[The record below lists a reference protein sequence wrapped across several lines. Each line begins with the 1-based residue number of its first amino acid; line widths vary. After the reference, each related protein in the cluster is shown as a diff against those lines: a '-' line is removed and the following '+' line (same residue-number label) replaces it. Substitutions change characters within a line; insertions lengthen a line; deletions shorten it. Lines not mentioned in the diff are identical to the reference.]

1 MFLGR
6 EKELKDLEALY
17 AEEGFGFVVVQG
29 SRGSGKTTLIEKFC
43 GGKNAIYFSP
53 ASQNNRAN
61 LRQFSQLILS
71 HYKDEAHP
79 AFQFWDNAFSY
90 IAAHQ
95 KGRRVILVLDDA
107 DKLAGRDVVFASV
120 LAKAVNEVMEMSG
133 IFLIVACADD
143 SFIANAKLVAKVSRT
158 ISIAPFL
165 TEKNIEALKT
175 EAVRQTK
182 IQQAKFFRVP
192 ADSTVISEGSMN
204 DDIYKIISGRA
215 VCYVNY
221 GKPDEYILGSLKEG
235 KTFGEYSVL
244 TGEAGIYTVVA
255 FSDMLLLRISR
266 SEFENFITLNAG
278 NSTEIM
284 KNMAGML
291 KVMRYGLKM
300 LGEEMQEQN

>member
-1 MFLGR
+1 M
-6 EKELKDLEALY
+6 
-17 AEEGFGFVVVQG
+17 
-29 SRGSGKTTLIEKFC
+29 I
-43 GGKNAIYFSP
+43 
-53 ASQNNRAN
+53 
-61 LRQFSQLILS
+61 
-71 HYKDEAHP
+71 
-79 AFQFWDNAFSY
+79 
-90 IAAHQ
+90 
-95 KGRRVILVLDDA
+95 DDV
-107 DKLAGRDVVFASV
+107 DKLAARDLMLPKV
-120 LAKAVNEVMEMSG
+120 LAHAIDNVLETSD
-133 IFLIVACADD
+133 IFLIAACADD
-143 SFIANAKLVAKVSRT
+143 SAITQGELKEKISKTVRIDSFLNERT
-158 ISIAPFL
+158 I
-165 TEKNIEALKT
+165 NALQK
-175 EAVRQTK
+175 EELKRTK
-182 IQQAKFFRVP
+182 IHQAKFFHVP

-221 GKPDEYILGSLKEG
+221 GKPDEFILGSLKEG
-235 KTFGEYSVL
+235 RTFGEYSVL

>member
-1 MFLGR
+1 MFIGR
-6 EKELKDLEALY
+6 EEELLKLERLY
-17 AEEGFGFVVVQG
+17 AGKGFKFIVISGA
-29 SRGSGKTTLIEKFC
+29 RGSGKSTLIEKFC
-43 GGKNAIYFSP
+43 EGKDAVHFIP
-53 ASQNNRAN
+53 ASSNNRAN
-61 LRQFSQLILS
+61 LYQFSQLLFEN
-71 HYKDEAHP
+71 YVDGNAQP
-79 AFQFWDNAFSY
+79 FQFWDTALSY
-90 IAAHQ
+90 VAEKQ
-95 KGRRVILVLDDA
+95 KGERIILAIDDV
-107 DKLAGRDVVFASV
+107 DKLAARDLMLPKV
-120 LAKAVNEVMEMSG
+120 LAHAIDNVLETSD
-133 IFLIVACADD
+133 IFLIAACADD
-143 SFIANAKLVAKVSRT
+143 SAITQGELKERISKTVRIESFLNERT
-158 ISIAPFL
+158 I
-165 TEKNIEALKT
+165 NALQK
-175 EAVRQTK
+175 EELKRTK
-182 IQQAKFFRVP
+182 IHQAKFFHVP

-235 KTFGEYSVL
+235 RTFGEYSVL